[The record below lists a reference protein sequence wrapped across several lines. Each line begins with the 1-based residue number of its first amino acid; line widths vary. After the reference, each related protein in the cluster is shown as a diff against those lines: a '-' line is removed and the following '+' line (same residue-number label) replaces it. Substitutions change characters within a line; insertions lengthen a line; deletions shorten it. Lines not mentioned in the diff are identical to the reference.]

1 MFKDEKHYHFCNWI
15 IDRWL
20 DKIEAQMNFDCPD
33 SYQVRGMK
41 EEDEEE

>member
-15 IDRWL
+15 MDRWL
-20 DKIEAQMNFDCPD
+20 DEWEAKMNFDCPD
-33 SYQVRGMK
+33 SFQLRGIK